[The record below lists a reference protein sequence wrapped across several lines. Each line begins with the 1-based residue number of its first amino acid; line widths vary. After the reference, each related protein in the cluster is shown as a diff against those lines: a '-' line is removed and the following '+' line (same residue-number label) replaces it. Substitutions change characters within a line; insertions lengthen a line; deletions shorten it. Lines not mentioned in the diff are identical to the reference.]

1 MREFHGQNVGA
12 AVHVE
17 ADSRAVDAVEETI
30 WLEGVARE
38 HGAPHA
44 IVVMCDITRSGAEA
58 ELERHLEASS
68 RVRGI
73 RLREHPADTSSVAF
87 QAGYRALARHGLSY
101 ELSASP
107 GQLLAARD
115 LARDVPD
122 VEVMVGHAGSPL
134 GRDDDYLTRWRQEM
148 AALAELDHVAC
159 KVSGFASVDHA
170 WTVESL
176 RPLVLYCI
184 EVFGPD
190 RIVFGTDWPVGSLFS
205 TYFEQVDAFRM
216 IIAEAG
222 FSQDEQARML
232 AGNAR
237 RLYRI

>member
-1 MREFHGQNVGA
+1 MAIHI
-12 AVHVE
+12 E
-17 ADSRAVDAVEETI
+17 ADSRAEDAVEETI
-30 WLEGVARE
+30 WLEGVART
-38 HGAPHA
+38 HGTPNA
-44 IVVMCDITRSGAEA
+44 IVVMCDITRGGAEA
-58 ELERHLEASS
+58 ELERHLEASP

-73 RLREHPADTSSVAF
+73 RLREHPADTSSAAF

-107 GQLLAARD
+107 GRLLAARD
-115 LARDVPD
+115 LARQAPAVR
-122 VEVMVGHAGSPL
+122 VLVGHAGSPL
-134 GRDDDYLTRWRQEM
+134 GRDDDYLARWRREM

-159 KVSGFASVDHA
+159 KVSGFASVDHG
-170 WTVESL
+170 WTIESL

-205 TYFEQVDAFRM
+205 TYVEQVDAFRV
-216 IIAEAG
+216 IVAEAG
-222 FSQDEQARML
+222 FSRDDQARML